1 MASHIKTELIVGEHS
16 GISLQIPPP
25 PPPPLHTQS
34 LIQNKQNSS
43 EITKI
48 WDVHIF
54 I

>member
-25 PPPPLHTQS
+25 SLPKS

-48 WDVHIF
+48 WEVHIF